1 MKVAQAYIVVG
12 GGVVGTAI
20 ALRLQAAGRDVTL
33 VDHGDP
39 RRGASF
45 GNIGH
50 IAAEQGDP
58 MPSSQTLLSA
68 FGRLFAFQGPLD
80 FRLRDAAL
88 WAPWTLRFVAASRPR
103 RVEQGAEVLA
113 HLLRDPLGAWARLT
127 ELANAPA
134 DLVRASG
141 HAAVWLD
148 PARAAAGQK
157 AWASARTVSAVV
169 RPLEASELDAYDAV
183 LAKRPAGGVAFEGTG
198 QVSEPIRVV
207 EALLEAFRQGGGRTV
222 QARVTGIQ
230 ATDPGVLV
238 QLEDGGAIVADA
250 LVVAAGAWSGRLL
263 EPLGVRVPLLGE
275 RGYSLQSPTHDWP
288 DHIPLTVFEEFP
300 LVLARFT
307 GGLRASSHVEFG
319 DPSAPADPRKWR
331 WIEDRIR
338 TLGVSFSA
346 TPDRWCG
353 PRPTLP
359 DYLPAIGRLKAHP
372 QILYAFGHQHLGL
385 TLAAE
390 TAEQVEGLVSG
401 RASPA
406 WLESLTVERF
416 GRA

>member
-1 MKVAQAYIVVG
+1 MRARTYVVVG

-20 ALRLQAAGRDVTL
+20 ALRLQAAGLEVTL
-33 VDHGDP
+33 VDAGDP

-68 FGRLFAFQGPLD
+68 FGRLFAFEGPLD

-88 WAPWTLRFVAASRPR
+88 WAPWALRFVAASRPR
-103 RVEQGAEVLA
+103 QVERGAEVLA
-113 HLLRDPLGAWARLT
+113 HLLRDPLGAWSRLT
-127 ELANAPA
+127 ELADAPT

-148 PARAAAGQK
+148 PARARAGQA
-157 AWASARTVSAVV
+157 AWQGARTVSALV
-169 RPLEASELDAYDAV
+169 RPLEASDLQAYDAV
-183 LAKRPAGGVAFEGTG
+183 LARRPAGGVAFEGTG

-207 EALLEAFRQGGGRTV
+207 EALLKAFRQKGGRTV
-222 QARVTGIQ
+222 QAQVTSLR

-238 QLEDGGAIVADA
+238 ELEEGGTLVADA
-250 LVVAAGAWSGRLL
+250 LVVAAGAWSGQLMT
-263 EPLGVRVPLLGE
+263 PLGVRVPLLGE
-275 RGYSLQSPTHDWP
+275 RGYSVQSPTHDWP
-288 DHIPLTVFEEFP
+288 DHLPLTVFEELP

-331 WIEDRIR
+331 WIEDRLR
-338 TLGVSFSA
+338 GLGVSFSDE
-346 TPDRWCG
+346 PDRWCG

-359 DYLPAIGRLKAHP
+359 DYLPAIGRLEAHP

-390 TAEQVEGLVSG
+390 TAEHVEALATG
-401 RASPA
+401 RGADD
-406 WLESLTVERF
+406 WLNSLRIERF